1 MRSQRKDPGVIKYSR
16 RALIIL
22 IGCVSALAVLTG
34 TLAGVIV
41 SRQMRQPTVVSA
53 ARATV
58 SPEVHTTAEPP
69 ITAMS
74 TTATAD
80 TTTEAAADTTT
91 DVDAATTTPANEAGM
106 AVSDAIRAAA
116 LADVPTPSPT
126 PAASRATPVARA
138 SGTQAQA
145 RAVAPTPTR
154 VSRTSAS
161 STYPT
166 LRRGSTGDAVRAVQ
180 QIMNYYSQCRS
191 LPVAKLTV
199 DGIYG
204 PLTEGAVRAFQ
215 QQHGLP
221 VDGIVGPTMWQLLRQ
236 DLANLGQ
243 QSSC

>member
-1 MRSQRKDPGVIKYSR
+1 MIKYSR

-34 TLAGVIV
+34 ALAGVIV
-41 SRQMRQPTVVSA
+41 SRQTRQPTVISA

-69 ITAMS
+69 TTAMS

-80 TTTEAAADTTT
+80 TTTEVAADPNT
-91 DVDAATTTPANEAGM
+91 DVAATTPANEAGM

-116 LADVPTPSPT
+116 LADVPAPSPT

-154 VSRTSAS
+154 ASRTSAS

-191 LPVAKLTV
+191 LPVAKLAV
-199 DGIYG
+199 HGIYG
-204 PLTEGAVRAFQ
+204 PLTEEAVRAFQ
-215 QQHGLP
+215 QQRGLS